1 MNPLTALP
9 PRVRQ
14 AFYVVAASVG
24 LFLGACQVYDAHT
37 LFGGAVD
44 VDKALQVLGYVSVAL
59 GLTAASNLPSYEDV
73 AEGDA
78 APPQIDGRDNWIAP
92 DDRGEIT
99 LVGVLVV
106 VLVVAVIFAI
116 TRAL

>member
-24 LFLGACQVYDAHT
+24 LFLGACQVYDAET

-78 APPQIDGRDNWIAP
+78 APPDH
-92 DDRGEIT
+92 GEIT
-99 LVGVLVV
+99 LVGVLIV
-106 VLVVAVIFAI
+106 VLVVAVIFVV